1 MITDVSFS
9 PTNRALII
17 QSRDCIASPEDYSV
31 VVHYINTQNEVE
43 QTSLNVSFNTTVV
56 IGLGDELVPNTLY
69 NFSVRIVE
77 RKSSVV
83 IDEMSITVKTPQ
95 YPDGPGNYG
104 STLYMIPILSN
115 AIMIST
121 QILQI

>member
-9 PTNRALII
+9 SADRTLII

-43 QTSLNVSFNTTVV
+43 QTALNVSFNTTVV

-69 NFSVRIVE
+69 NFTARIVE
-77 RKSSVV
+77 SKSGVV
-83 IDEMSITVKTPQ
+83 IDEMSIIGRTSQDPVEPGKTM
-95 YPDGPGNYG
+95 DLHC
-104 STLYMIPILSN
+104 T
-115 AIMIST
+115 
-121 QILQI
+121 